1 MPKVDGKMFP
11 YTAKG
16 MKDAMKARE
25 AMGKK
30 PMAGKVKPVKGQKK
44 K

>member
-1 MPKVDGKMFP
+1 
-11 YTAKG
+11 
-16 MKDAMKARE
+16 MKARE

-30 PMAGKVKPVKGQKK
+30 PMAGKAKPVKGQKK